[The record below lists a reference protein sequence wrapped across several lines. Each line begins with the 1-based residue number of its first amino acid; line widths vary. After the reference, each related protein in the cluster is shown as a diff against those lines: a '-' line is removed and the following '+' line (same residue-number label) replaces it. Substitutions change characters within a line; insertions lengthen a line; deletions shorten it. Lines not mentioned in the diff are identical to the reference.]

1 MEKVLLKKFLI
12 SIIVVLFCVMG
23 VKIVTL
29 LQHKAQIEHSL
40 ATVPDFS
47 LQTIEGTPFTKAQLP
62 ENVAIVFIYFN
73 TENKKTY
80 HIALSHPKENLSKA
94 TVEAVAQKIVD
105 TKVFNN
111 YKHTLTGFKKA
122 TYVTREASEL
132 Q

>member
-1 MEKVLLKKFLI
+1 MEKKL
-12 SIIVVLFCVMG
+12 
-23 VKIVTL
+23 
-29 LQHKAQIEHSL
+29 
-40 ATVPDFS
+40 
-47 LQTIEGTPFTKAQLP
+47 
-62 ENVAIVFIYFN
+62 NIYFN

-111 YKHTLTGFKKA
+111 DKHTLTGFKKV